1 MKLRRV
7 DLNNANEEPHRRD
20 GGEEC
25 AQEEDELSDV
35 SGLRVVTDGAN
46 CGSIRLVLV
55 VQDYSRQE
63 ENGQNIVSNSLN
75 FWRFIV

>member
-35 SGLRVVTDGAN
+35 SGLRVVTDGTN
-46 CGSIRLVLV
+46 GGSV
-55 VQDYSRQE
+55 
-63 ENGQNIVSNSLN
+63 G
-75 FWRFIV
+75 